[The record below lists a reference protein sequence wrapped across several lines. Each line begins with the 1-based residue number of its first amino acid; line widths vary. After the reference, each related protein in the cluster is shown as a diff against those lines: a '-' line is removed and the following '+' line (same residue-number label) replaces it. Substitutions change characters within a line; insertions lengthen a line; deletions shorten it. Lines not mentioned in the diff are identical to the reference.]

1 MTNEDDA
8 FDKLRASVDK
18 ALYCDDYADAFEA
31 YCEAKKLQIEY
42 LQRLRYK
49 EESIVDQSLYDI
61 LELIMLFDFG
71 EEDETYIK
79 SDEVHLLTR
88 IFKFDPDMRK
98 YCENHV
104 DHDGIVATMKYG
116 FSIQS
121 NMKKQMIMEALALKL
136 P

>member
-49 EESIVDQSLYDI
+49 EESIADQSLYNI

-71 EEDETYIK
+71 EENETYIE
-79 SDEVHLLTR
+79 SDEIHLLAR
-88 IFKFDPDMRK
+88 IFKFDPDMRI
-98 YCENHV
+98 YCENLV
-104 DHDGIVATMKYG
+104 NHDGIVATLKYG
-116 FSIQS
+116 FSIKS
-121 NMKKQMIMEALALKL
+121 GFKKKMIGDALALKL